1 MASKST
7 NIHAQG
13 FTFPGEMKKYCWE
26 FPPVS
31 VPMKRGNK
39 MITTHF
45 YVGMLN
51 SVVAKDLVSSRM
63 NSTKGQK
70 ANPSYIPGFTFANFA
85 LELNDQML
93 DHSPISGIAFYVT
106 STQQGDGKVLFRD
119 MTFVMTGKSLG
130 RKNRTNVFTQALAD
144 VLSKYNAKINVADQK
159 TQNVVTPMLAYG
171 EGISDRD
178 AIREEIS
185 GLMNDHLATGL
196 YVQPKY
202 DGVRV
207 LSTLN
212 PANFPNNV
220 VLPFESTEDV
230 ICYSRK
236 GKPIMLTSDL
246 REQLKGLLTDIMEK
260 SKMTS
265 LILDGEYYYH
275 GMPLQEISG
284 YARGTHDSERKFK
297 VNLYIYDYCDRDN
310 TTYDQRH
317 DVLIENGDSFDSIA
331 MLTELLDDGSG
342 TVKLSETKL
351 FYNTDDVMTYY
362 DATIDAGYE
371 GIMIR
376 LPSGVYESARS
387 KNLIKIKPTISF
399 EYECVGYE
407 FGIGKDKDIPTI
419 KCKVGTEGISNANAW
434 WFHKNGK
441 SSAEPRNKD
450 LTFSAKFK
458 GMTEVEQ
465 RLLGAEFQEVE
476 ANGKTRFE
484 NRYLGKKVEIE
495 FLNFSVDGK
504 PEKPNCKQFVFD
516 K

>member
-26 FPPVS
+26 YPPVS
-31 VPMKRGNK
+31 VPKKGSDK
-39 MITTHF
+39 LITTRF
-45 YVGMLN
+45 YIGMLN
-51 SVVAKDLVSSRM
+51 SMVTKDLVSSRM
-63 NSTKGQK
+63 NATKGQK
-70 ANPSYIPGFTFANFA
+70 PNPDYIPGFTFANFA
-85 LELNDQML
+85 LELSSQML
-93 DHSPISGIAFYVT
+93 DHSPLSGIAFYVT

-119 MTFVMTGKSLG
+119 MTFVTSGKSLN

-159 TQNVVTPMLAYG
+159 TQNVVTPMLAQG

-185 GLMNDHLATGL
+185 YFMNSHLATGL

-212 PANFPNNV
+212 PAKFPNNV
-220 VLPFESTEDV
+220 TLPFESAEDV

-236 GKPIMLTSDL
+236 GKPIMLPTEL
-246 REQLKGLLTDIMEK
+246 REQLRGLLTDIMGK
-260 SKMTS
+260 SRMSS

-284 YARGTHDSERKFK
+284 YARGTHDSDRKFK
-297 VNLYIYDYCDRDN
+297 VNLYIYDYCDRAN
-310 TTYDQRH
+310 TIYSQRH
-317 DVLIENGDSFDSIA
+317 DTLVENIESFNSIA
-331 MLTELLDDGSG
+331 DLAELLGDESG

-351 FYNTDDVMTYY
+351 FRNTNDIMSYY
-362 DATIDAGYE
+362 DEIIEAGYE

-376 LPSGVYESARS
+376 LPFGIYESARS
-387 KNLIKIKPTISF
+387 KNLIKIKPTISY
-399 EYECVGYE
+399 EYECIGYE
-407 FGIGKDKDIPTI
+407 FGVGKDKDIPTI
-419 KCKVGTEGISNANAW
+419 KCKVGVEGISNANAW
-434 WFHKNGK
+434 WFHKSGK
-441 SSAEPRNKD
+441 SSVEPRNKD

-465 RLLGAEFQEVE
+465 RLLGEEFQRVE